1 MLNYVGGR
9 CVCAI
14 ETVHCTHICS
24 FPAVVDADSLAGR
37 SWLISSST
45 HKPISCRILQTYISS
60 QKENLV
66 KNKVFLDFTL
76 DLSGKLPKSTV
87 MVPTGRRRKGDRHE
101 IILESKSP
109 HISRG
114 VDSSFQGIYLKYQ
127 IIEIQNT

>member
-60 QKENLV
+60 HKENLSRI
-66 KNKVFLDFTL
+66 KFSGFHFGPLGKVAQKYSYGADRTGG
-76 DLSGKLPKSTV
+76 GKGIDMKLYWNQKAL
-87 MVPTGRRRKGDRHE
+87 
-101 IILESKSP
+101 ILAEELIVHFRVYTSNIK
-109 HISRG
+109 
-114 VDSSFQGIYLKYQ
+114 
-127 IIEIQNT
+127 

>member
-60 QKENLV
+60 QKEILV
-66 KNKVFLDFTL
+66 KNKVFGISLWTSRESCPKVQLWCRQDGG
-76 DLSGKLPKSTV
+76 GKGIDMKLYWNQKAL
-87 MVPTGRRRKGDRHE
+87 
-101 IILESKSP
+101 ILAEELIVHFRVYTSNIK
-109 HISRG
+109 
-114 VDSSFQGIYLKYQ
+114 
-127 IIEIQNT
+127 

>member
-14 ETVHCTHICS
+14 ETVHCTHICT

-66 KNKVFLDFTL
+66 KNKFFGISLWT
-76 DLSGKLPKSTV
+76 SRESCPKV
-87 MVPTGRRRKGDRHE
+87 QLWCRQDGAE
-101 IILESKSP
+101 
-109 HISRG
+109 RG
-114 VDSSFQGIYLKYQ
+114 
-127 IIEIQNT
+127 

>member
-60 QKENLV
+60 HKENLSRI
-66 KNKVFLDFTL
+66 KFSGFHFGPLGKVAQKYSYGADR
-76 DLSGKLPKSTV
+76 
-87 MVPTGRRRKGDRHE
+87 TGRKGDRHE

-114 VDSSFQGIYLKYQ
+114 VDGSF
-127 IIEIQNT
+127 